1 MPAQVP
7 QALHD
12 GLSEMKQR
20 VSDERARGGQAGG
33 AEGVEASICMRATL
47 QFSRGLPMHCLP
59 RAA

>member
-1 MPAQVP
+1 MTASPNKRHR
-7 QALHD
+7 LID
-12 GLSEMKQR
+12 GH
-20 VSDERARGGQAGG
+20 ARGGQAGG